1 MSRQVS
7 WLMGGYKRE
16 HREYAICC
24 LDLLYRSCLQ
34 PSRRSGQWLGW
45 QATSQLQWRDR
56 AGFSPDFPDAL
67 KNPKKQRKQYNDC
80 KRLSRFRTHLRKLY
94 TRAKHGSVARLKAV
108 RTNIISVA
116 SISRTFLPKLSLRH
130 ADSIYSVGTHMRFR
144 VPHRESS

>member
-7 WLMGGYKRE
+7 WLMGYKRE
-16 HREYAICC
+16 YREYAICC

-67 KNPKKQRKQYNDC
+67 RIRKNSASSITTENDC
-80 KRLSRFRTHLRKLY
+80 Q
-94 TRAKHGSVARLKAV
+94 
-108 RTNIISVA
+108 
-116 SISRTFLPKLSLRH
+116 
-130 ADSIYSVGTHMRFR
+130 DSEHIR
-144 VPHRESS
+144 VNYIRVQSMVL